1 MLAQTLEVAQ
11 LSKQCHPARSAGHS
25 PNHQA
30 ALMRGYSQIT
40 GKPPFN
46 LVRLGGLLLNTKPA
60 DPAHQPCWRMQ
71 RLLK

>member
-30 ALMRGYSQIT
+30 ALMRGCSQIT
-40 GKPPFN
+40 DKLPFK
-46 LVRLGGLLLNTKPA
+46 LVRLAGLLRHSKPA
-60 DPAHQPCWRMQ
+60 DPAYQPCWRMQ